1 MDEVFSTEQLP
12 RERRYNAWRDAICD
26 CYVHVDVTATHPQ
39 DYRGFIRQAAF
50 GNIVLTDV
58 LASQQSIRR
67 NARHISQ
74 LEKDCYYLQFI
85 LQGNLLVHQRGQ
97 SHVSNAA
104 RGTMFYATEQ
114 YELQG
119 RDEVRSFYLE
129 LPRADFAERFPKQ
142 SVPVSAS
149 FDSSRGMGRIAT
161 EFCTMLASE
170 SDGLDSGARRQ
181 LGNQLMDMLAITL
194 QSSNEDTPVLDGS
207 VRQARLRSVKLWIED
222 RLTDPDLDLDEI
234 AAANGIS
241 RRYLHQLFKL
251 EEMTVSQWIW
261 DRRLQRCYAEL
272 AKRDGRLITSIAYE
286 NGFNSSAHFST
297 MFRKKYGVS
306 PRESLAI

>member
-1 MDEVFSTEQLP
+1 M
-12 RERRYNAWRDAICD
+12 
-26 CYVHVDVTATHPQ
+26 
-39 DYRGFIRQAAF
+39 
-50 GNIVLTDV
+50 
-58 LASQQSIRR
+58 
-67 NARHISQ
+67 
-74 LEKDCYYLQFI
+74 
-85 LQGNLLVHQRGQ
+85 
-97 SHVSNAA
+97 
-104 RGTMFYATEQ
+104 
-114 YELQG
+114 
-119 RDEVRSFYLE
+119 
-129 LPRADFAERFPKQ
+129 
-142 SVPVSAS
+142 
-149 FDSSRGMGRIAT
+149 
-161 EFCTMLASE
+161 
-170 SDGLDSGARRQ
+170 
-181 LGNQLMDMLAITL
+181 
-194 QSSNEDTPVLDGS
+194 LDGS